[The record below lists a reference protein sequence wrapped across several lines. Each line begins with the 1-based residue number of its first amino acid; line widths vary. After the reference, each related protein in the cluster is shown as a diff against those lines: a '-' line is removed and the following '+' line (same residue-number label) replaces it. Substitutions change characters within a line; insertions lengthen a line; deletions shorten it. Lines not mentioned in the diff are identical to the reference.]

1 MDETL
6 TKLFAERRAQHQ
18 ARDRAATTSNSVPEA
33 QSQQET
39 SAKNYPEGSAS
50 DPICLTD
57 DDDSQSKVG
66 ATTGHEADNKT
77 GTSMKQKRPRSVDS
91 SDSQEPDRKISAKE
105 MGDTKS
111 LGQDGQG
118 HRNIQVPMK
127 LLTTRLDEQNRR
139 ATDGKDSTSFR
150 STHATLR
157 ELLGFDN
164 PTEYRQMNWLVA
176 ANYLVDFDF
185 LMNLVPELLSC
196 PISVFFYGSAHSSPE
211 PWRRACTLPNGTC
224 TANFVQLKPSDAPNS
239 PTNPLRY
246 TYRFG
251 VHHTKMFL
259 IGYESGIR
267 VIIYTANI
275 CPGDT
280 HYKAQG
286 AYVQDFPLK
295 GNKADSSCQFENDL
309 VSYMETYGYKTNHQW
324 DGGNATQLTEELR
337 RYDFSSA
344 QVVLIPSTPGYHKIH
359 QAEVGLLKLR
369 ETIRQHAKSLGSSTP
384 VVCQFSS
391 MGSLNAK
398 WLSTQFLPATSL
410 VDPTTAA
417 STPLSDQL
425 KLVYPTVEEIRT
437 SVEGYIGGGSVP
449 GGMKNVNKPLLQSLL
464 CRWSSGRNDNPFQ
477 MGTNVPHIK
486 TFYQL
491 GEDRASMNWLLLSS
505 HNLSITAWGQE
516 QTSKKYGSKSFFIQH
531 WELGV
536 FFSPQLLGAGPNCR
550 FVPYST
556 TDNTSESSIPVAL
569 PYSVNPEPYGTDD
582 KPWAWDAQYEE
593 PDRFGRFGVSGPG
606 QAEGAECAIQ

>member
-1 MDETL
+1 MNETL
-6 TKLFAERRAQHQ
+6 SKLFADRRAQHQ
-18 ARDRAATTSNSVPEA
+18 ANGAVNTSNSRPAEA
-33 QSQQET
+33 SSQQEK
-39 SAKNYPEGSAS
+39 SAKRNPAKRNPEGSAS
-50 DPICLTD
+50 DPVCLSD
-57 DDDSQSKVG
+57 DDESQSKVG
-66 ATTGHEADNKT
+66 AAGQEANKT
-77 GTSMKQKRPRSVDS
+77 GTNSMKQKRPRLSDG
-91 SDSQEPDRKISAKE
+91 SDSQEPDRKMGAKG
-105 MGDTKS
+105 MRGTKS
-111 LGQDGQG
+111 RGLAGP
-118 HRNIQVPMK
+118 RNIQVPVK
-127 LLTTRLDEQNRR
+127 LLTTRARLEEKNRR
-139 ATDGKDSTSFR
+139 ATRTDGENSTSFR

-164 PTEYRQMNWLVA
+164 PVEHRQMKWMVA

-185 LMNLVPELLSC
+185 LMDAVPELLSC
-196 PISVFFYGSAHSSPE
+196 PVSVFFYGSAHSSPE
-211 PWRRACTLPNGTC
+211 PWRRACTLSNGTC
-224 TANFVQLKPSDAPNS
+224 TANFVQLKPSGEPNS

-246 TYRFG
+246 RFRYG

-259 IGYESGIR
+259 IGYENGIR
-267 VIIYTANI
+267 VVIYTANI

-295 GNKADSSCQFENDL
+295 GHHNAAPSCQFETDL
-309 VSYMETYGYKTNHQW
+309 LSYICTYGYKTKHQW
-324 DGGNATQLTEELR
+324 DGVNATQLTEELR

-344 QVVLIPSTPGYHKIH
+344 QVVLIPSTPGYHKIDR
-359 QAEVGLLKLR
+359 AEVGLLKLR
-369 ETIRQHAKSLGSSTP
+369 ETIRMHAKSSGSSTP

-398 WLSTQFLPATSL
+398 WLSNQFLPATSL

-425 KLVYPTVEEIRT
+425 KLVYPTVEEIRA
-437 SVEGYIGGGSVP
+437 SVEGYSGGGSVP
-449 GGMKNVNKPLLQSLL
+449 GGTKNVNKPLLQPLL
-464 CRWSSGRNDNPFQ
+464 SKWSSGSNDNPFQ

-491 GEDRASMNWLLLSS
+491 GEDRASMNWFLLTS

-536 FFSPQLLGAGPNCR
+536 FFSPQLLGAGPDCR
-550 FVPYST
+550 FVPYSST
-556 TDNTSESSIPVAL
+556 NNASESSIPIPL
-569 PYSVNPEPYGTDD
+569 PYAVNPDPYGKDD
-582 KPWAWDAQYEE
+582 KPWAWDEQYEV
-593 PDRFGRFGVSGPG
+593 PDRFGRFGVGM
-606 QAEGAECAIQ
+606 